1 MELMKRK
8 QSIEFKEK
16 KRIEKLEHQKIQ
28 KAKESSIKRL
38 EIEKRVTTAKLN
50 TEIFIKSQVDS
61 FLEKERQ
68 AQIRRK

>member
-50 TEIFIKSQVDS
+50 TEIFIKS
-61 FLEKERQ
+61 
-68 AQIRRK
+68 